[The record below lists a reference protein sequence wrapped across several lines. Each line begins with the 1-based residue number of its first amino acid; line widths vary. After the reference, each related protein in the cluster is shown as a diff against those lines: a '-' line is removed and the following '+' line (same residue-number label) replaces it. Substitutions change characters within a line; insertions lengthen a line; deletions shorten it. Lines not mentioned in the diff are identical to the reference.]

1 MNIHT
6 SSILATLALTSSLCA
21 QSSEIP
27 APPQDRPVII
37 RNAVVHTVTDEHPEP
52 FTGWVRFENGL
63 ITGVGEGEMTEE
75 IPNGWEIIDVE
86 GMHLVPGF
94 IALNTQLGLV
104 ETLQVDAT
112 DDRSE
117 SGSRTPEVSPWVSVN
132 PDSDLIPVARSAGI
146 LHTQLIPTGGTIPG
160 RTSLIRLDGWT
171 TEDLVVMRD
180 AGLAISWP
188 LAAPFRAPWM
198 RRSDSEQRER
208 TAKQLKEIDAFFD
221 DAAAWQAARTAD
233 PTIPGDLR
241 FEAVQPV
248 LEGERPVFL
257 LANSRGQIET
267 ALAWATARELKPVI
281 IGGAAAAQCIPTLK
295 ASGAAVVIDGVH
307 RLPIARHAAF
317 DAPFTLANTLHE
329 AGVPF
334 AIATGEEPAH
344 VRSLPHNAA
353 TAAAHGLPKAVALR
367 AITRSPAE
375 IIGAGERLGT
385 IEEGRS
391 ATFFVCT
398 GDPLEMASPPMSAWI
413 DGRMIDLGDRQKRFF
428 DKYRQKY
435 RQRDLID

>member
-1 MNIHT
+1 MNIHSCT
-6 SSILATLALTSSLCA
+6 ILAGLVLASSLSA
-21 QSSEIP
+21 QSTEIP
-27 APPQDRPVII
+27 AAPQDRPVII
-37 RNAVVHTVTDEHPEP
+37 GNAVVHAVSDEHPEP

-63 ITGVGEGEMTEE
+63 ITGVGEGEMPAD
-75 IPNGWEIIDVE
+75 IPNGFEIIDVE
-86 GMHLVPGF
+86 GLHLVPGF
-94 IALNTQLGLV
+94 VALNTQLGLV

-117 SGSRTPEVSPWVSVN
+117 YGSRTPEVAPWVSVN

-146 LHTQLIPTGGTIPG
+146 LHTLLVPTGGTIPG
-160 RTSLIRLDGWT
+160 RSSLIRLDGWT

-180 AGLAISWP
+180 AGLIISWP

-198 RRSDSEQRER
+198 RRSDSEQRDR
-208 TAKQLKEIDAFFD
+208 TARQLKEIDAFFD

-241 FEAVQPV
+241 FEAIQPV
-248 LEGERPVFL
+248 LEGERPVYL

-307 RLPIARHAAF
+307 RLPMARHDAW

-334 AIATGEEPAH
+334 AIAPGDEPAH
-344 VRSLPHNAA
+344 VRGLPHNAA
-353 TAAAHGLPKAVALR
+353 TAAAHGLPRTVALR

-375 IIGAGERLGT
+375 IIGAGERLGS

-391 ATFFVCT
+391 ATFFLCT

-413 DGRMIDLGDRQKRFF
+413 DGRQIDLGDRQKRFF
-428 DKYRQKY
+428 EKYREKY
-435 RQRDLID
+435 RQRDLIE